1 MKPKIVFGISALV
14 LVAGFI
20 IARSVYRSQRASKL
34 GFMAQENASTFV
46 KFHSPMLG
54 DADAKV
60 YIVKFTDPA
69 CETCAAFSDYVKGW
83 MAAYPGK
90 IKLVIRYAPFHEGA
104 PDAVKVLIAAK
115 KLGKFWEALDI
126 LYATQAQWTQHH
138 QVMVDRVWPLLARA
152 GLDVGAIQSG
162 MIDPEIDHIIEQDL
176 ADARVLDV
184 RKTPGIFVNGKPL
197 DPFGAREFK
206 ELIESELRA
215 NYPGL
220 ALRRD

>member
-1 MKPKIVFGISALV
+1 
-14 LVAGFI
+14 
-20 IARSVYRSQRASKL
+20 
-34 GFMAQENASTFV
+34 MAQENASMFI
-46 KFHSPMLG
+46 KFHSPMIG

-69 CETCAAFSDYVKGW
+69 CETCAAFSGFLQQW
-83 MAAYPGK
+83 MAVYPRK

-104 PDAVKVLIAAK
+104 TDVVKILIAAK
-115 KLGKFWEALDI
+115 KLGKFWETLDV

-162 MIDPEIDHIIEQDL
+162 MNNPEIDPIIEQDL

-184 RKTPGIFVNGKPL
+184 RKTPGIFVNGRPL

-206 ELIESELRA
+206 DLIESELRA
-215 NYPGL
+215 NYPEL
-220 ALRRD
+220 AR